1 MSRLS
6 PRVYT
11 KFQASI
17 VFPDKVERTVPV
29 ENLGLGGV
37 FVNIDKELSSR
48 YLASQAPCTL
58 RISLDNASELILFA
72 IVVRIGD
79 QGVGMSF
86 SAAGQ
91 GDLLKM
97 WKFIREFLTDIS
109 RCPYCDHLLQEH
121 PDNCPNCDHKL
132 NFADKGFL
140 TYWKKKALLHHITKN
155 LSDLEIEELQ
165 KVSEM
170 LGKDSLIMGRSPS
183 YCAPEEFVGTCP
195 AIKEVF
201 TLIRKIAPTDL
212 PGIIFG
218 ESGTG
223 KELTV
228 LAIHGRSQR
237 NKGPFVAIN
246 CAAIPESLL
255 EDELFGHAKGAFTG
269 AHEVKKGKFEQA
281 DEGTLLLDEIG
292 EMPLRLQAKLLRFLE
307 TQIIEPIGSRE
318 SKKVNVRILAAT
330 NMDLE
335 EAVAAGRFRL
345 DLYYRLKVFTISLP
359 PLRERGA
366 DKGILG
372 QYFLKKITKEGNWDC
387 KGFTPEA
394 MDVINKHSWPGN
406 VREMINRIRRA
417 VVVQNEW
424 IKPEDMEL
432 GAVVVN
438 SKSQPKLKEAKN
450 SLKKR
455 MIQKTLD

>member
-17 VFPDKVERTVPV
+17 IFPDKTKRTVPV
-29 ENLGLGGV
+29 ENLGLDGV
-37 FVNIDKELSSR
+37 FINIDKELSSR
-48 YLASQAPCTL
+48 HLASQAPCTL
-58 RISLDNASELILFA
+58 RITLKNESELILVA
-72 IVVRIGD
+72 VVVRIGD

-86 SAAGQ
+86 SAASQ

-97 WKFIREFLTDIS
+97 WEFIREFLTDIS
-109 RCPYCDHLLQEH
+109 RCPYCDHLLKKSAYK
-121 PDNCPNCDHKL
+121 CSSCGHKL
-132 NFADKGFL
+132 NFTDKGYL
-140 TYWKKKALLHHITKN
+140 TYWKKKALLHHIIKN
-155 LSDLEIEELQ
+155 LSDLEIKELQ
-165 KVSEM
+165 KVSKM
-170 LGKDSLIMGRSPS
+170 LASDSLTMGRSPS
-183 YCAPEEFVGTCP
+183 YCAPEEFVETCP

-212 PGIIFG
+212 PVIIFG

-228 LAIHGRSQR
+228 FAIHGRSPR

-255 EDELFGHAKGAFTG
+255 EAELFGHAKGAFTG

-281 DEGTLLLDEIG
+281 DEGTLFLDEIG
-292 EMPLRLQAKLLRFLE
+292 EMPLSLQTKILRFLE
-307 TQIIEPIGSRE
+307 TQIVEPVGSRE

-330 NMDLE
+330 NINLE
-335 EAVAAGRFRL
+335 EAVATGRFRL
-345 DLYYRLKVFTISLP
+345 DLYYRLKVFTINLP

-366 DKGILG
+366 DKGILA
-372 QYFLKKITKEGNWDC
+372 QYFLKKIMKEGNWEC

-432 GAVVVN
+432 DAVMFN
-438 SKSQPKLKEAKN
+438 AKNQPKL
-450 SLKKR
+450 
-455 MIQKTLD
+455 